1 MSVNVVEKLAS
12 LQPTLFEEESY
23 SFLIFY
29 QGLKTWYFYD
39 SESLGLDFVNEQIN
53 KFSLLDG
60 RIPFLKNI
68 SSDLFEDYWSS
79 VPLGVFRYKMLSD
92 MSYALVSDYK
102 KTPGYIVEGMY
113 WDNGF
118 FYLVKDQH
126 KIIQSKMF
134 IDIETKQRANYP

>member
-29 QGLKTWYFYD
+29 QSLKPWYFYD
-39 SESLGLDFVNEQIN
+39 SESLGLEFVNTQIN

-60 RIPFLKNI
+60 RIPFLKNV
-68 SSDLFEDYWSS
+68 SSDMPEDYWSS

-92 MSYALVSDYK
+92 MSFGLLNDYK
-102 KTPGYIVEGMY
+102 NIPGYIVEGMY
-113 WDNGF
+113 WDHGF
-118 FYLVKDQH
+118 FYLVRGQDKT
-126 KIIQSKMF
+126 IQSKMF